1 MATKKALVKPR
12 GKKVHRPTKVHLR
25 EMTGLTYILIPDK
38 KELEV
43 PKNINEISMYGFS
56 CREELTREIMDNM
69 SNEFV
74 NNSVM
79 AFAATYEKWENNKA
93 ISKPVM
99 SEKELRDFTGLMDI
113 FVGGI
118 GSGIAPLEFLEAC
131 GPRQIEDCKVY
142 GDKIIVYRGLP
153 QPIYLHNPTFVSY
166 FAGAARLCL
175 AVAKADKAGRFL
187 TMCNVA
193 LAKAAISRASAAS
206 RKKLGIE
213 LIEAVRPTVTRNF
226 FATEAFV
233 PSGSYHFEALQS
245 VAKDFPSTWG
255 SKFSISANWDYDRV
269 DILDCGFDESS
280 GRLTRALSKPAP
292 KKKANQFL
300 YY

>member
-1 MATKKALVKPR
+1 MATKKALVKPK
-12 GKKVHRPTKVHLR
+12 GKKVHRPTRAHFNER
-25 EMTGLTYILIPDK
+25 TGLTYILVPDEK
-38 KELEV
+38 QLEV
-43 PKNINEISMYGFS
+43 PKNINKISMYSFS
-56 CREELTREIMDNM
+56 CREELAREIMDNM
-69 SNEFV
+69 SDKFV

-79 AFAATYEKWENNKA
+79 AFAATYEEWENNEA
-93 ISKPVM
+93 TSKPVM

-142 GDKIIVYRGLP
+142 GDKVIVYRGLP
-153 QPIYLHNPTFVSY
+153 QPIYFHNPTFVSY

-175 AVAKADKAGRFL
+175 SVAKADKAGLFL
-187 TMCNVA
+187 TMRNVA
-193 LAKAAISRASAAS
+193 LAKAAINRASAAS
-206 RKKLGIE
+206 RKKFGIE

-226 FATEAFV
+226 FVTDAFV
-233 PSGSYHFEALQS
+233 PSGSYHFAALQS

-255 SKFSISANWDYDRV
+255 NKLSISTNWNYDRV

-280 GRLTRALSKPAP
+280 GRLTRSLNKTAP

>member
-1 MATKKALVKPR
+1 VATKKALVKPR

-131 GPRQIEDCKVY
+131 GPRQISHQWPTPTA
-142 GDKIIVYRGLP
+142 IATARMPHQRGVSRRAP
-153 QPIYLHNPTFVSY
+153 SNPSSLSP
-166 FAGAARLCL
+166 R
-175 AVAKADKAGRFL
+175 AKRS
-187 TMCNVA
+187 
-193 LAKAAISRASAAS
+193 SR
-206 RKKLGIE
+206 
-213 LIEAVRPTVTRNF
+213 
-226 FATEAFV
+226 
-233 PSGSYHFEALQS
+233 
-245 VAKDFPSTWG
+245 
-255 SKFSISANWDYDRV
+255 
-269 DILDCGFDESS
+269 
-280 GRLTRALSKPAP
+280 
-292 KKKANQFL
+292 
-300 YY
+300 